1 MVIPFE
7 EEYRKKFYELE
18 EQIFNSNF
26 WSEGKMQRT
35 FEEKFGEYVK
45 LGARAV
51 SSGGAGL
58 LAILEY
64 VDVHGKDVIVP
75 ANTFWADARAVQLA
89 GGNVIFAD
97 CNKEDLC
104 LSLEDLKKKVTAS
117 TKAVIVVHIGGH
129 LAFEIEKIAQY
140 CEEKG
145 IALIEDCAHVHG
157 GWWKGKTGGHY
168 GLAGAY
174 SFYATKTMPLGDGG
188 MVVSKNQDLLKWIEK
203 YRNYGKEVIDGHVYY
218 KLPDGFNFR
227 INEFTAALGIV
238 QMERLP
244 QILAWKREL
253 AQKYDQIF
261 ENRVRLPEGME
272 SGYYKYIVF
281 DTPLSQETGQV
292 FGPGDLGDVI
302 AGVEAN
308 VPNSHW
314 VVEHHKCAPIY
325 LGYEYAEKSADELR
339 EILRF
344 KNSPESTNYSSN

>member
-339 EILRF
+339 EILRV
-344 KNSPESTNYSSN
+344 KD

>member
-1 MVIPFE
+1 MIIPFE

-104 LSLEDLKKKVTAS
+104 LSLEDLKKKVTAN

-203 YRNYGKEVIDGHVYY
+203 YRNYGKEVIDGHVHY

-339 EILRF
+339 EILRV
-344 KNSPESTNYSSN
+344 KD

>member
-104 LSLEDLKKKVTAS
+104 LSLEDLKKKVTAN

-168 GLAGAY
+168 GRAGAY

-339 EILRF
+339 EILRV
-344 KNSPESTNYSSN
+344 KD